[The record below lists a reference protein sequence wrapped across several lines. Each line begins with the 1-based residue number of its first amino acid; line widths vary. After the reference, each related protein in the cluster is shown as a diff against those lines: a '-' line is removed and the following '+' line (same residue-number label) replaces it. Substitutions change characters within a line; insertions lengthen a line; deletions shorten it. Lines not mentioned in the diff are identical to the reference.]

1 MAIKRM
7 CDQCGAE
14 LDGAAAPHGNHGSTE
29 GDQTEGLQIKHGDIR
44 VRLTAGRSGHPIGT
58 GDWCKYCM
66 LDAVAK
72 LDGRPGV
79 DTDTLTRTIDAMQR
93 QIDDQRSQINR
104 LNDVNNE
111 LRRKLQERSRGSAGG
126 AMNFDPGAA
135 GTSSVGGSHEQN

>member
-1 MAIKRM
+1 MVIKRM

-29 GDQTEGLQIKHGDIR
+29 GNQTEGLQIKHGDIR

-72 LDGRPGV
+72 LDDRPQNIV
-79 DTDTLTRTIDAMQR
+79 DIGSMQR
-93 QIDDQRSQINR
+93 QIEDQRP
-104 LNDVNNE
+104 
-111 LRRKLQERSRGSAGG
+111 RSTVCTMSTTSCSASCRS
-126 AMNFDPGAA
+126 AVEDLLVAR
-135 GTSSVGGSHEQN
+135 

>member
-14 LDGAAAPHGNHGSTE
+14 LDGAVAPHGNHGSTE
-29 GDQTEGLQIKHGDIR
+29 GNQTEGLQIKHGDIR

-72 LDGRPGV
+72 LDDRPQNIV
-79 DTDTLTRTIDAMQR
+79 DIGSMQR
-93 QIDDQRSQINR
+93 QIEDQRAQINR
-104 LNDVNNE
+104 LHNVNNE
-111 LRRKLQERSRGSAGG
+111 LLRKLQERGRGSAGG

-135 GTSSVGGSHEQN
+135 GGASSVGGSHEQN

>member
-29 GDQTEGLQIKHGDIR
+29 GNQTEGLQRIHGDIR
-44 VRLTAGRSGHPIGT
+44 VRLSAGRHGHPIGT

-66 LDAVAK
+66 LDAIAK
-72 LDGRPGV
+72 LDDRPQNIV
-79 DTDTLTRTIDAMQR
+79 DIGSMQR
-93 QIDDQRSQINR
+93 QIEDQRAQINR
-104 LNDVNNE
+104 LHNVNNE
-111 LRRKLQERSRGSAGG
+111 LHRKLQERSRGSAGG

-135 GTSSVGGSHEQN
+135 GASTSSVGGSHEQN